1 MVRGK
6 SREETERIMSD
17 AAALDKHGV
26 FSIVLESIPLGL
38 AKLVTA
44 SVGAIT
50 IGIGA
55 GIHCDGQVLVINDM
69 LGMDTSFKPKHVKKY
84 ACLAET
90 IRKDANKFIED
101 VRNGRFPD
109 DAHSF
114 H

>member
-1 MVRGK
+1 MEASENTGVEHVVVLGAGAIG
-6 SREETERIMSD
+6 SFYG
-17 AAALDKHGV
+17 ALL
-26 FSIVLESIPLGL
+26 SSARGL
-38 AKLVTA
+38 AKLVTE

-69 LGMDTSFKPKHVKKY
+69 LGMDTSFKPKHVKRY

-90 IRKDANKFIED
+90 VREDANKFIED